1 MKSKI
6 VLAYSGGLDTSVIL
20 KWLQTE
26 YNADVI
32 AYAADL
38 GQGAELDE
46 AKTKAKK
53 LGAKKIYIENLKEEF
68 VKDYVFPM
76 FRCNTI
82 YEGEY
87 LLGTSIARPLI
98 AKRQIEIAKK
108 EKISISKEA
117 LNLIVR
123 ASDGSVRDSLSIL
136 DQSNIFK
143 SQDEIQVEE
152 IINMLG
158 FARQSDLYNLSK
170 YILENNL
177 PEIIKMLNDMYQRGS
192 ETSKIIEDLMNI
204 VNWSCKLKIDKNLI
218 NDEFNTEE
226 DNQFASYVA
235 QYDHGKLNIFW
246 QSLMKGYD
254 EIKIS
259 PHPHT
264 TLEMVLLRCSF
275 LLSDQNSDGSDEK
288 KKSEITQTPSKPSPI
303 LDQAVQNKID
313 APESL
318 SLKDRIALHQKFF
331 QFYGQN
337 FSPLMA
343 GIIME
348 NCEIIEFLEKEKKLL
363 IHVVNENFE
372 GGEELKN
379 NLKNE
384 FELSIVV
391 KENIDT
397 LESIKMLYKK
407 ELIAI
412 ETQSEDFQKVL
423 AKFPNAKIIDIEEV
437 ERGDQNDG

>member
-1 MKSKI
+1 
-6 VLAYSGGLDTSVIL
+6 
-20 KWLQTE
+20 
-26 YNADVI
+26 
-32 AYAADL
+32 
-38 GQGAELDE
+38 
-46 AKTKAKK
+46 
-53 LGAKKIYIENLKEEF
+53 
-68 VKDYVFPM
+68 
-76 FRCNTI
+76 
-82 YEGEY
+82 
-87 LLGTSIARPLI
+87 
-98 AKRQIEIAKK
+98 
-108 EKISISKEA
+108 
-117 LNLIVR
+117 
-123 ASDGSVRDSLSIL
+123 
-136 DQSNIFK
+136 
-143 SQDEIQVEE
+143 
-152 IINMLG
+152 
-158 FARQSDLYNLSK
+158 
-170 YILENNL
+170 
-177 PEIIKMLNDMYQRGS
+177 
-192 ETSKIIEDLMNI
+192 
-204 VNWSCKLKIDKNLI
+204 
-218 NDEFNTEE
+218 
-226 DNQFASYVA
+226 
-235 QYDHGKLNIFW
+235 
-246 QSLMKGYD
+246 MKGYD

-288 KKSEITQTPSKPSPI
+288 KKSEIAPTPSKPSPI

-348 NCEIIEFLEKEKKLL
+348 NCEIIEFSEKEKKLL